1 MDEFDEDRLRASAP
15 WAGAPLGLAEHRQRI
30 MSEVRGRHR
39 TVSRIWT
46 GAAIA
51 TAALVGAG
59 SVAVA
64 GNGTETP
71 WGWSADAVYSIPG
84 PNGQTCF
91 AGIRVMPDGVAAD
104 SEAMLQAR
112 EIVAAIDLDSLDTSA
127 YEQEMAAEI
136 GTPFDDGAEGTVFYT
151 PQEIKQSAVHSMVA
165 EILFDELARRG
176 LSIPTENGPVSLS
189 SDAMGCQ

>member
-1 MDEFDEDRLRASAP
+1 MDEFDENRLRSSAP
-15 WAGAPLGLAEHRQRI
+15 WAAAPRGLSEHRQRI
-30 MSEVRGRHR
+30 MADVRGRRR

-51 TAALVGAG
+51 TATLVGAG

-91 AGIRVMPDGVAAD
+91 AGIRVMPDGVAED

-136 GTPFDDGAEGTVFYT
+136 GKPFDDGAEGTVFYT
-151 PQEIKQSAVHSMVA
+151 PQEIRQSAVHSTVA
-165 EILFDELARRG
+165 DILFAELESRG
-176 LSIPTENGPVSLS
+176 LSSPTENGPVSLS
-189 SDAMGCQ
+189 SDAMGCR